1 MNLSINRRQLC
12 AAATTAAGLIALPA
26 LVRAQTPRAIKVC
39 GFRVLHSMAP
49 HFYER
54 FLPSNLKVE
63 VISFDSPTDAKN
75 AVVTKSVDFG
85 GMGIA
90 AATLGAAAGE
100 PITVVGAFSNK
111 GMGVIAK
118 VGSNIKSVKDLRGKR
133 VGIWPGS
140 TQEVFIME
148 RMRMEGMSIRDLTAV
163 RIPFGEMHTMLARG
177 EIDAFVGSETAPGLS
192 ISSGVGELVEY
203 PYGTQM
209 GALNMVFTTHLDTVA
224 KEPELVRTMLGV
236 HRKASE
242 FMMANKTAVAE
253 QAVAKLGSNRAAVDQ
268 ALAANNVEY
277 AWNLSDT
284 AQKQART
291 YAAQMLEL
299 RQIRALP
306 DFDKFLNPTFSK
318 AVA

>member
-1 MNLSINRRQLC
+1 MSFISRRQFCVASAVSASVGIPHLH
-12 AAATTAAGLIALPA
+12 
-26 LVRAQTPRAIKVC
+26 VRAQSVRTIKVC

-49 HFYER
+49 HFYDR

-90 AATLGAAAGE
+90 AATLGAAAAE
-100 PITVVGAFSNK
+100 PIAVVGAFANK

-118 VGSNIKSVKDLRGKR
+118 AGSDIKSVKDLRGKK

-148 RMRMEGMSIRDLTAV
+148 RLRMEGMTIRDLTAV

-192 ISSGVGELVEY
+192 ISSGVGQLVEY

-209 GALNMVFTTHLDTVA
+209 GALNMVFTTHQETIA
-224 KEPELVRTMLGV
+224 KEPDLVRTMMGV

-242 FMMANKTAVAE
+242 FMMGNKTAVAE
-253 QAVAKLGSNRAAVDQ
+253 MAVAKLGSNRAAVDQ
-268 ALAANNVEY
+268 ALNANNVEY
-277 AWNLSDT
+277 AWNLTDLV
-284 AQKQART
+284 QKQART
-291 YAAQMLEL
+291 YAAQMLDL
-299 RQIRALP
+299 KQIRALP
-306 DFDKFLNPTFSK
+306 DFDKFLNATFSK
-318 AVA
+318 QVA